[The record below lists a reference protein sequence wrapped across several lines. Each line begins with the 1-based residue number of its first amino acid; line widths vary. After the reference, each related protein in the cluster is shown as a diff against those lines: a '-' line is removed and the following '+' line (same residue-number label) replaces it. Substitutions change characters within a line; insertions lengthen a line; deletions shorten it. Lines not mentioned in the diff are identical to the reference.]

1 MQEIV
6 IRETILFTCIRTN
19 LDMLNNN
26 LKLKFQ
32 KTYMYDLIETFD
44 VLVSLEL

>member
-6 IRETILFTCIRTN
+6 IRETTLFTCIRTN

-32 KTYMYDLIETFD
+32 NTYMYDLIGIFD
-44 VLVSLEL
+44 VIVSLEL

>member
-32 KTYMYDLIETFD
+32 NTYMYDLIGIFD
-44 VLVSLEL
+44 VIVSLEF

>member
-32 KTYMYDLIETFD
+32 NTYMYDLIGTFD
-44 VLVSLEL
+44 VIVSLEF

>member
-1 MQEIV
+1 MQEII
-6 IRETILFTCIRTN
+6 IRETILFTCRRTN
-19 LDMLNNN
+19 LDMLNDN

-32 KTYMYDLIETFD
+32 KKYMYDLIETFD

>member
-1 MQEIV
+1 MQEII
-6 IRETILFTCIRTN
+6 IRETILFTCRRTN

-32 KTYMYDLIETFD
+32 NTYMYDLIGTFD

>member
-19 LDMLNNN
+19 LDMLNDN

-32 KTYMYDLIETFD
+32 NTYMYDLIGIFD
-44 VLVSLEL
+44 VIVSLEL

>member
-1 MQEIV
+1 MQEI
-6 IRETILFTCIRTN
+6 ISRETILFTCIRTN

-32 KTYMYDLIETFD
+32 NTYMYDLIGIFD
-44 VLVSLEL
+44 VIVSLEF

>member
-32 KTYMYDLIETFD
+32 NTYMYDLIGIFD

>member
-1 MQEIV
+1 MQEII

-32 KTYMYDLIETFD
+32 NTYMYDLIGIFD
-44 VLVSLEL
+44 VIVSLEF

>member
-19 LDMLNNN
+19 LDMLNDN

-32 KTYMYDLIETFD
+32 KTYIYDLIETFD

>member
-19 LDMLNNN
+19 FDMLNNN

-32 KTYMYDLIETFD
+32 NTYMYDLIGIFD
-44 VLVSLEL
+44 VIVSLEF

>member
-1 MQEIV
+1 MQEI
-6 IRETILFTCIRTN
+6 ISRETILFTCIRTN
-19 LDMLNNN
+19 FDMLDDN